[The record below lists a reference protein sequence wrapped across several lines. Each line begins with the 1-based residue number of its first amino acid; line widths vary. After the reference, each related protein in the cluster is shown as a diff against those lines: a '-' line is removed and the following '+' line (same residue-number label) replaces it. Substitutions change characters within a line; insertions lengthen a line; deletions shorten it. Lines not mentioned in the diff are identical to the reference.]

1 MQGNLRISKSRLP
14 GVVHRCGQDLRKQR
28 WGARDCGSR
37 DQGVRYYGSR
47 DQDEGA
53 EIGGMV
59 LQEQIGC
66 VALREQSL
74 GCMVSWSQEWVF
86 STGGAEILVREP

>member
-1 MQGNLRISKSRLP
+1 
-14 GVVHRCGQDLRKQR
+14 
-28 WGARDCGSR
+28 
-37 DQGVRYYGSR
+37 
-47 DQDEGA
+47 
-53 EIGGMV
+53 MV